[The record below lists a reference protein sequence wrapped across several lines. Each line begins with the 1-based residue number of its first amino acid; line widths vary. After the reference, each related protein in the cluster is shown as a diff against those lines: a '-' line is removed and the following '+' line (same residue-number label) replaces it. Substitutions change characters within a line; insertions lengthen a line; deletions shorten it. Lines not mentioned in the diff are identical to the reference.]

1 VDRGV
6 IILGGPIG
14 GGDGDDLAL
23 LALEAAVR
31 SACLPRTNPAPPGL
45 LAN

>member
-6 IILGGPIG
+6 IILGGPI